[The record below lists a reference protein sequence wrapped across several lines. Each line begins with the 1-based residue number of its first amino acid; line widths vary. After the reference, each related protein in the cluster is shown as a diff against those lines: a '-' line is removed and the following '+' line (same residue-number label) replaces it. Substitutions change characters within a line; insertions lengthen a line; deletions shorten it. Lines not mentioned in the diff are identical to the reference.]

1 LGHSKRNGGGKK
13 RRGHNLKRDKTM
25 WGGVPW
31 EWGGHKTKKKGRVV
45 KVVYEILVL
54 FCMRSF

>member
-25 WGGVPW
+25 WGGGCLGNG
-31 EWGGHKTKKKGRVV
+31 EAKKQKRRV
-45 KVVYEILVL
+45 EL
-54 FCMRSF
+54 

>member
-13 RRGHNLKRDKTM
+13 RRGHNLKREKTM
-25 WGGVPW
+25 WGVPW
-31 EWGGHKTKKKGRVV
+31 EWGGQKTKKKGRVV

-54 FCMRSF
+54 FCM